1 VKDGKTYRIPD
12 KRTQSKQAFLS
23 GLSYQG
29 HKVPRLLRMP
39 EGTLFGT
46 DVITP
51 EAFFREHCNTCG
63 SRMTCNGC
71 SNCGACENNKS
82 IQQVEIEV

>member
-1 VKDGKTYRIPD
+1 VKDGKTFRIPD

-29 HKVPRLLRMP
+29 RKVPRLLCLP

-46 DVITP
+46 DIISAEP
-51 EAFFREHCNTCG
+51 FFRAHCSTCG

-71 SNCGACENNKS
+71 SNCGACDDKELELNTD
-82 IQQVEIEV
+82 